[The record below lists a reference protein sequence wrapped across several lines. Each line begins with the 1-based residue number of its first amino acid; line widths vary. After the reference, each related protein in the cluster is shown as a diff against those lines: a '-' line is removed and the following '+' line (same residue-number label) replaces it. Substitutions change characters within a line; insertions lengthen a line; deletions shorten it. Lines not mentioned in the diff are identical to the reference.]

1 MTTPLRRE
9 EQQFVLPDFSYG
21 DYDEKEVQYQVKYQK
36 TKYLSYDKL
45 TNSINIIQNN
55 IEIAGTYET
64 LIKVMILQLKK
75 DKWQQIGYRTVKI
88 VIKKPVPIC
97 AVLPRMMKNVT
108 LVQEKAWCI
117 KKESIIKS
125 VRGVSSI
132 IECGKECQLNNARS
146 IVYGRGDERYP
157 CSCICLKPSA

>member
-88 VIKKPVPIC
+88 VI
-97 AVLPRMMKNVT
+97 
-108 LVQEKAWCI
+108 
-117 KKESIIKS
+117 
-125 VRGVSSI
+125 
-132 IECGKECQLNNARS
+132 
-146 IVYGRGDERYP
+146 
-157 CSCICLKPSA
+157 